1 MTGKWEV
8 KKGEFIRAT
17 SSFRNWITKDG
28 NAGPTGDG
36 DFAAEPDRYHLYISH
51 ACPWAHR
58 TMIFRAL
65 KELEDKDYKKMRK
78 LLTSSLSN
86 CN

>member
-28 NAGPTGDG
+28 SPGPTGEG
-36 DFAAEPDRYHLYISH
+36 CPARQGTAA
-51 ACPWAHR
+51 
-58 TMIFRAL
+58 
-65 KELEDKDYKKMRK
+65 
-78 LLTSSLSN
+78 
-86 CN
+86 